1 MLKLYIVFC
10 QFLLSLISITLVDS
24 NGCIP
29 KICSSNVGN
38 EIDKCF
44 NKDEPCGQYKGRR
57 SSGSIL
63 EAVDLECPI
72 EDDVFAP
79 ISGELSYYK
88 PYGGEEQYKCL
99 DHGMRIE
106 GTGQWTGYYVNV
118 WPVTLDKYGGK
129 VTAGEKLGKA
139 GSLDC
144 NLETIQRSSKNH
156 IRIELF
162 KEGKPVDPTYHM
174 QDCMCTGWVCETN
187 PNNNLI
193 GEAFKSDSRYN
204 GVRGWELECPNAIE
218 DDYGSDEVEFRSPD
232 IYSPI
237 EGSIIGRTRLNF
249 DQGIYEGCDNEGIFI
264 TGAGQWLDFEARL
277 YNVRYYEHLKFGSK
291 YVQKGMPIG
300 RRLNCPNSPDS
311 IFLELR
317 FQGKLINITDIV
329 TADSC
334 KMPNLPIF

>member
-10 QFLLSLISITLVDS
+10 YLVLPLINVPLVDS
-24 NGCIP
+24 NGCMP

-63 EAVDLECPI
+63 EAVDLECLI

-156 IRIELF
+156 VRIELF

-174 QDCMCTGWVCETN
+174 QDCMCTGWICETN
-187 PNNNLI
+187 PNNNII

-291 YVQKGMPIG
+291 YIQKGMPIG